1 MLSSDTLPDTPI
13 NARRKG
19 SLNIWQ
25 SLWLR
30 AVLVLVLLG
39 IALAGHWFDRGGL
52 RDNVDGD
59 VSFSDVVYFTAI
71 TVTTVGYG
79 DITPVTDRA
88 RMFDTFV
95 VTPVRLFIW
104 IIFFGTAYTLALKS
118 TWEQI
123 RTRMIRKGLKDH
135 IIIYG
140 YGATGEA
147 AVGELLRQGVK
158 PTGIVVVDQ
167 SAARINAAVERGVTG
182 IEGDATYNATQEA
195 ACVKT
200 ARSVM
205 VCTHRD
211 DSTVLIVLSAR
222 QMNAQVPISAT
233 VRATENEDLIRQAG
247 ATNII
252 NPVSM
257 AGHLLARTSEGPHVV
272 DCIADLASADG
283 NVVLREREVTS
294 AEVGHPLSALT
305 TGKGLRISR
314 HGKIYGYWEK
324 AAQTLQAGDVIV
336 EIARTEADKSA
347 STQ

>member
-1 MLSSDTLPDTPI
+1 MLKNDATTAPI
-13 NARRKG
+13 IARQKPR
-19 SLNIWQ
+19 LNIWQ

-30 AVLVLVLLG
+30 GVLVLVLLG
-39 IALAGHWFDRGGL
+39 IALTGHWLDRKGL
-52 RDNVDGD
+52 HDNTDGV

-123 RTRMIRKGLKDH
+123 RTRMIRKGLKNH
-135 IIIYG
+135 IIVYG
-140 YGATGEA
+140 YGSTGEA

-158 PTGIVVVDQ
+158 PQSIVVVD
-167 SAARINAAVERGVTG
+167 SNGARIAQAIECGVTG
-182 IEGDATYNATQEA
+182 IEGDATYNATQDA
-195 ACVKT
+195 ACIKT
-200 ARSVM
+200 ARAVM
-205 VCTHRD
+205 VATHRD

-222 QMNAQVPISAT
+222 QMNATVPISAT

-247 ATNII
+247 ADNII

-257 AGHLLARTSEGPHVV
+257 GGHLLARASEGRHVAE
-272 DCIADLASADG
+272 CIADLASADG
-283 NVVLREREVTS
+283 QVVMREREVS
-294 AEVGHPLSALT
+294 AGEIGKPLGDIT
-305 TGKGLRISR
+305 TGMGLRISR
-314 HGKIYGYWEK
+314 GTHIHGYWDR
-324 AAQTLQAGDVIV
+324 AAQSLKAGDIIV
-336 EIARTEADKSA
+336 EIVRTDA
-347 STQ
+347 SPSSVQAQ

>member
-1 MLSSDTLPDTPI
+1 MPQTTTPSAPVI
-13 NARRKG
+13 ARRRP

-30 AVLVLVLLG
+30 GVLVLVLLG
-39 IALAGHWFDRGGL
+39 IALAGHWFDRKGL
-52 RDNVDGD
+52 HDNTDGV

-135 IIIYG
+135 IIVYG
-140 YGATGEA
+140 YGSTGEA

-158 PTGIVVVDQ
+158 ASNIVVVDQ
-167 SAARINAAVERGVTG
+167 SAARIALAIECGVTG

-195 ACVKT
+195 ACITT
-200 ARSVM
+200 ARAVM
-205 VCTHRD
+205 VATHRD

-222 QMNAQVPISAT
+222 QMNAKVPISAT

-247 ATNII
+247 ADNII

-257 AGHLLARTSEGPHVV
+257 GGHLLARASEGRHVAE
-272 DCIADLASADG
+272 CIADLASADG
-283 NVVLREREVTS
+283 QVVMRERKVTV
-294 AEVGHPLSALT
+294 AEIGKSLSDIT
-305 TGKGLRISR
+305 TGMGLRISR
-314 HGKIYGYWEK
+314 NNHIHGYWEH
-324 AAQTLQAGDVIV
+324 AAQSLKTGDIIV
-336 EIARTEADKSA
+336 EIARTE
-347 STQ
+347 TQDPAPAK

>member
-1 MLSSDTLPDTPI
+1 MPQADIS
-13 NARRKG
+13 ARPVIARQKG
-19 SLNIWQ
+19 RLNVWQ

-30 AVLVLVLLG
+30 GVLVLVLLG
-39 IALAGHWFDRGGL
+39 IALTGHWLDRKGL
-52 RDNVDGD
+52 HDNTDGV

-95 VTPVRLFIW
+95 VTPIRLFIW

-135 IIIYG
+135 IIVYG

-158 PTGIVVVDQ
+158 PQDIVVVDH
-167 SAARINAAVERGVTG
+167 SADRIAQAIECGVTG
-182 IEGDATYNATQEA
+182 IEGDATFNATQDA
-195 ACVKT
+195 AGIET
-200 ARSVM
+200 ARAVM
-205 VCTHRD
+205 VATHRD

-222 QMNAQVPISAT
+222 QMNATVPISAT
-233 VRATENEDLIRQAG
+233 VRVTENEDLIRQAG
-247 ATNII
+247 ADNII

-257 AGHLLARTSEGPHVV
+257 GGHLLARASEGRHVAE
-272 DCIADLASADG
+272 CIADLASADG
-283 NVVLREREVTS
+283 QVVMRERQVT
-294 AEVGHPLSALT
+294 ADEIGKPLSAIN
-305 TGKGLRISR
+305 TGMGLRISR
-314 HGKIYGYWEK
+314 GNHIHGYWERAVQNLK
-324 AAQTLQAGDVIV
+324 AGDIIV
-336 EIARTEADKSA
+336 EIARTGSE
-347 STQ
+347 

>member
-1 MLSSDTLPDTPI
+1 MPQTDMSAKPI
-13 NARRKG
+13 IARRKG

-30 AVLVLVLLG
+30 GVLVLVLLG
-39 IALAGHWFDRGGL
+39 IALAGHWFDRKGL
-52 RDNVDGD
+52 HDNTDGV

-135 IIIYG
+135 IIVYG
-140 YGATGEA
+140 YGSTGEA

-158 PTGIVVVDQ
+158 PQGIVVVDHT
-167 SAARINAAVERGVTG
+167 AARIALAIECGVTG

-195 ACVKT
+195 ACIAT
-200 ARSVM
+200 ARAVM
-205 VCTHRD
+205 VATHRD

-222 QMNAQVPISAT
+222 QMNPTVPISAT

-247 ATNII
+247 ADNII

-257 AGHLLARTSEGPHVV
+257 GGHLLARASEGRHVAE
-272 DCIADLASADG
+272 CIADLASADG
-283 NVVLREREVTS
+283 QVVMRERPVT
-294 AEVGHPLSALT
+294 ADEIGKPLSKLK
-305 TGKGLRISR
+305 TGMGLRISR
-314 HGKIYGYWEK
+314 SNHIHGYWEH
-324 AAQTLQAGDVIV
+324 AAQSLKAGDIIV
-336 EIARTEADKSA
+336 EIARTDATAKSA
-347 STQ
+347 PSQ

>member
-1 MLSSDTLPDTPI
+1 MPQTDIAAKPI
-13 NARRKG
+13 IARRKG
-19 SLNIWQ
+19 GLNIWQ

-30 AVLVLVLLG
+30 GVLVLVLLG
-39 IALAGHWFDRGGL
+39 IALAGHWFDRKGL
-52 RDNVDGD
+52 HDNTDGV

-135 IIIYG
+135 IIVYG
-140 YGATGEA
+140 YGSTGEA

-158 PTGIVVVDQ
+158 PQNIVVVDQ
-167 SAARINAAVERGVTG
+167 NTARIANAIECGVTG

-195 ACVKT
+195 ACIKT
-200 ARSVM
+200 ARAVM
-205 VCTHRD
+205 VATHRD

-222 QMNAQVPISAT
+222 QMNAKVPISAT

-247 ATNII
+247 ANNII

-257 AGHLLARTSEGPHVV
+257 GGHLLARATEGKHVI

-283 NVVLREREVTS
+283 QVVMRERPVM
-294 AEVGHPLSALT
+294 AEEIGQPLSAIA
-305 TGKGLRISR
+305 TGMGLRISR
-314 HGKIYGYWEK
+314 GNHIHGYWER
-324 AAQTLQAGDVIV
+324 AAQSLKAGDVIV
-336 EIARTEADKSA
+336 EIARTESHEPHPAK
-347 STQ
+347 